1 MAFFNGPD
9 LEQGRMLED
18 GEFPQQG
25 LVPQLFGNNDVRY
38 RPQRIVPRRSVVE
51 IAKFGGE
58 DKEDIIEWLDSWNRS
73 VAANGWTPEEEQVM
87 LPLYLVGRASQH
99 YRTIAQQ
106 FRNDIILLKLEIE
119 KHFNSPSQRL
129 QFRNV
134 LGERYQKPHE
144 SVADFYEDVCR
155 LVQRGWS
162 QKSPEFQK
170 EKSLEYFIKGLKPTI
185 KKIFWGEEVEDIDLA
200 YQKARTRELYLISK
214 KGKSEV
220 RAVDSTPSETVCP
233 SSKDFSELLEG
244 MKMLMDNQKRIIDMQ
259 LKNFE
264 VPPESGCSY
273 TSAREVKS
281 RAPMH
286 RRMDIECWNC
296 GKRGHFANKCNQPRT
311 PRKSEASQD

>member
-1 MAFFNGPD
+1 MAFFEGPD

-18 GEFPQQG
+18 GGFPQQG
-25 LVPQLFGNNDVRY
+25 LVPQLFANDVRY
-38 RPQRIVPRRSVVE
+38 IPRRTVPRRSVVE

-99 YRTIAQQ
+99 YRTISEQVK
-106 FRNDIILLKLEIE
+106 NDIVLLKLEIK

-129 QFRNV
+129 HFRNV
-134 LGERYQKPHE
+134 LGERCQKPHE

-162 QKSPEFQK
+162 QKSPDFQR

-185 KKIFWGEEVEDIDLA
+185 KKIFWGEEVEDIDVA

-220 RAVDSTPSETVCP
+220 RAIDSEHSATVCP
-233 SSKDFSELLEG
+233 SSKDFCELMEG

-259 LKNFE
+259 LKNLE
-264 VPPESGCSY
+264 VPTESGCNPSN
-273 TSAREVKS
+273 TRSVRS
-281 RAPMH
+281 RAPRH

-296 GKRGHFANKCNQPRT
+296 GKRGHFANKCDQSRT
-311 PRKSEASQD
+311 RKSETSQD